1 MKIVKTISTSLLII
15 LLTLPAL
22 PLQAASKTS
31 NEYQAVVDT
40 AYKYFNGLA
49 GADQGLLNDSFD
61 MEFGDVKM
69 LQLNKDTQQQVIR
82 TVPLKEFAAFFK
94 EPTKDTWHAKVLSVD
109 IVDDTMAMVKLNFE
123 TSKTH
128 YIDYLVMYKRQN
140 KWLIVNKTVF
150 SKSK

>member
-1 MKIVKTISTSLLII
+1 MNIIKTISTSLLVIV
-15 LLTLPAL
+15 LTLPAL
-22 PLQAASKTS
+22 SVQAASQTS

-49 GADQGLLNDSFD
+49 GADQRLLNDSFD
-61 MEFGDVKM
+61 MEFGDVKL
-69 LQLNKDTQQQVIR
+69 LQLNKETQQQVVR
-82 TVPLKEFAAFFK
+82 TVPMKEFAAFFK
-94 EPTKDTWHAKVLSVD
+94 KPTTDTWQAKVLSVD